1 MSKIRVLLIE
11 DNRLLREGITALL
24 NEQSDIKA
32 ISSAGNNAAF
42 EKARVLKPQVVM
54 LDIGLKGRNSLKI
67 AESIKKTIPR
77 SEVIVMDL
85 LPAHADIAD
94 FVKAGI
100 SGLIHK
106 DAHVEDLLKTIRLV
120 AKGQK
125 VLPPP
130 HVRSLFSKIV
140 EHALEGGSS
149 VKLAESIK
157 MTKREQDIIT
167 LISQGRS
174 HKEITEELEIA
185 VFAVKNHVHHIF
197 EKMALY
203 IRLELAGF
211 ANYKSNSQKIADPV
225 LKDKNLIDLKS

>member
-1 MSKIRVLLIE
+1 MSTIRVLLIE

-24 NEQSDIKA
+24 NEQSDINAK
-32 ISSAGNNAAF
+32 SSTGNKTAF
-42 EKARVLKPQVVM
+42 EKAKLFKPQVVL

-85 LPAHADIAD
+85 LPAHADVD
-94 FVKAGI
+94 EFVKAGI
-100 SGLIHK
+100 SGIIHK
-106 DAHVEDLLKTIRLV
+106 DAHVEDLLETIRLV

-130 HVRSLFSKIV
+130 NVRSLFSRIV
-140 EHALEGGSS
+140 EHALESGSPI
-149 VKLAESIK
+149 KLVESIK
-157 MTKREQDIIT
+157 ITKREQDIIT

-203 IRLELAGF
+203 IRLELSGF
-211 ANYKSNSQKIADPV
+211 ANFKNHTQKIAEPV
-225 LKDKNLIDLKS
+225 QKD